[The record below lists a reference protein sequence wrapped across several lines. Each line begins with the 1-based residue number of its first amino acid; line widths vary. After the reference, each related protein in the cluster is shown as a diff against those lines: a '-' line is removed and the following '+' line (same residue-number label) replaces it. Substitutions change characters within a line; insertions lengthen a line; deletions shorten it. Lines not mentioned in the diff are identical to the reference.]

1 MFLSILNN
9 FQLSISQFYLFIE
22 AYHLPIFLLI
32 LLLMVFSF
40 ILELL
45 PMEVTALATLGLLWF
60 FNILTIEES
69 ISGFGNKA
77 VVTIG
82 AIFIISKS
90 LVKTGFLE
98 VFIFT
103 ELVEIGNGFLS
114 QFFL

>member
-9 FQLSISQFYLFIE
+9 FQISISQFYLFIE

-69 ISGFGNKA
+69 ISG
-77 VVTIG
+77 
-82 AIFIISKS
+82 
-90 LVKTGFLE
+90 LE
-98 VFIFT
+98 IKPW
-103 ELVEIGNGFLS
+103 
-114 QFFL
+114 